1 MPNYQLKMLTAGV
14 SALVV
19 LLGVAAP
26 AWSQEKTPNPLEIT
40 TPDLLLPES
49 SVERPLSPLELLR
62 FKEDLDQLNA
72 QATAQYQAGNA
83 AQAFDI
89 WNRELRLRRA
99 LGTLEEV
106 RALGR
111 VGEVAWEG
119 NQKTQVQV
127 ITKRLEAIQQ
137 ELEKPSSSS
146 SRRPQTSQLIT
157 EDSALSTN
165 KEELWEALGKAYE
178 QVRSPQQALTI
189 YEQILA
195 QARQSNDVAAKES
208 TLKTMGQLQMAYFDY
223 PKAAA
228 TYEELLK
235 ISQDQSDV
243 VAQVEYLKQL
253 SYIYDKAKEPENA
266 LKVKLRLVESYQAVP
281 NNPQFPAL
289 LIAIASDYHALNQ
302 PEKASQNYQQAYTL
316 AVANQQF
323 GDATE
328 ALQKLGALYQQYEQ
342 PEFALQIYEVL
353 LQIEQRSYDYY
364 GLMNTYDKMGQI
376 HLQQQ
381 NYPQALT
388 AFQEGLELARSLQYQ
403 ESHFTKQIE
412 QINQQPQSG
421 NPQLTP

>member
-19 LLGVAAP
+19 VLGVAAP

-62 FKEDLDQLNA
+62 FKEELDQLNA

-89 WNRELRLRRA
+89 WNRELRLRRT

-157 EDSALSTN
+157 KDSALSTN
-165 KEELWEALGKAYE
+165 KEELREALGKAYE

-243 VAQVEYLKQL
+243 VDQVEYLKQL

-302 PEKASQNYQQAYTL
+302 PEQASQNYQQAYTL

-388 AFQEGLELARSLQYQ
+388 AFQEGLELARSLQYE

-412 QINQQPQSG
+412 QINQQP
-421 NPQLTP
+421 